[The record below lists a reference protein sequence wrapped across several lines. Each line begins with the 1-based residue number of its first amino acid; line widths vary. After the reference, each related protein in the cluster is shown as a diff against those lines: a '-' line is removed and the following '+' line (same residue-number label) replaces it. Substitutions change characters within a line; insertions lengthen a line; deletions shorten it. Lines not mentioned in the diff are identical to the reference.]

1 MNMNQPRHFLLPTR
15 TRQDGKRIRA
25 ALRAD
30 PLLAGCEITEITNA
44 NKLGRALPGS
54 QSGGTDGA
62 NRSPAASERYY
73 DLILSHLTIN
83 GLSGPE
89 LVDRIRQAQPDTPL
103 ILLATDDEIEQAA
116 EIAVNYDVPI
126 VPCEPRYLPLLPGT
140 VRAELRSERALR
152 QSEERFR
159 RIAENAPDLIF
170 RWSYA
175 HGFDYVSPASVDVI
189 GYTPEEHYA
198 DPGLAYRSIHLD
210 DIPIYESVFSDLA
223 DPNGPR
229 RYCVIR
235 WQHKDG
241 HIVHVEMRMTP
252 IFDRYGNLIAIE
264 GIARDISQH
273 VRARERL
280 RELTSRLTNAQE
292 EERRRIARELHD
304 EVGQALSI
312 AKMRMRMLQ
321 NALPGDATDAAD
333 KLKLLDD
340 LIKETL
346 QNVRTL
352 SHELR
357 PPLLDEMGWEPAIES
372 LCDSFSQ
379 RTDLPVKF
387 EYDGEP
393 LRLAPEVEL
402 TAYRVVQ
409 EALTNAARH
418 AAANQA
424 TVRAELTEDA
434 LCLLIEDDGQGFDME
449 ALQHTD
455 KPNHGLGLLS
465 MRERVD
471 SVGGEIEIYS
481 EPGCGTRVTVR
492 LPLHEVQV

>member
-1 MNMNQPRHFLLPTR
+1 MNVNQPRHFLLLTR
-15 TRQDGKRIRA
+15 TRQDGGRIRA
-25 ALRAD
+25 ALQAD
-30 PLLAGCEITEITNA
+30 PLLAGCDITEITDG
-44 NKLGRALPGS
+44 KRLGRALPH
-54 QSGGTDGA
+54 Q
-62 NRSPAASERYY
+62 RSAASSAQTAGLPPAVERY
-73 DLILSHLTIN
+73 DLVLSHLTIN
-83 GLSGPE
+83 GITRGE
-89 LVDRIRQAQPDTPL
+89 LVDRIRDSLPGTPL
-103 ILLATDDEIEQAA
+103 ILLATEDEVEEAA
-116 EIAVNYDVPI
+116 ALAARYDVPI
-126 VPCEPRYLPLLPGT
+126 FPCGSSHLPLLPST

-175 HGFDYVSPASVDVI
+175 RGFDYVSPASVDVI

-210 DIPIYESVFSDLA
+210 DIPVYESVFSDLA
-223 DPNGPR
+223 DPDGPR

-241 HIVHVEMRMTP
+241 HMVHVEMRMTP
-252 IFDRYGNLIAIE
+252 IFDRHGNLIAIE

-280 RELTSRLTNAQE
+280 RELTSRLTTAQE

-312 AKMRMRMLQ
+312 AKMRMRMIQ
-321 NALPGDATDAAD
+321 NALPGDAVDAQD
-333 KLKLLDD
+333 KLNLLDD

-357 PPLLDEMGWEPAIES
+357 PPLLDEMGWEPALES

-379 RTDLPVKF
+379 RTDLPVRF
-387 EYDGEP
+387 EYRGEP
-393 LRLAPEVEL
+393 LRLEPDVEL

-418 AAANQA
+418 AKASRA
-424 TVRAELTEDA
+424 TVRADINSSTLS
-434 LCLLIEDDGQGFDME
+434 LLIDDDGRGFDME
-449 ALQHTD
+449 AIQQTD

-471 SVGGEIEIYS
+471 TVGGEIEIQS
-481 EPGCGTRVTVR
+481 EPGCGTHVTVR
-492 LPLHEVQV
+492 LPLVKDEA